1 VRKGESL
8 FRTIPRA
15 GGFLNPA
22 LTACACAA
30 VSAGSAI
37 LIDAAS
43 RASGQSAIGAC
54 QFLKTKNAAAISH
67 KEPSSEINQELIAQ
81 RLQISRATVSRCFTN
96 HPGINPVTRARV
108 FQLAAEI
115 GYVHLQMRK
124 PRASRKKNTNKIF
137 GVLICSAEEEYY
149 RTDYQ
154 NPSEQILAGVTE
166 CAHLHSADIEVH
178 LIDPKACTLE
188 DPRFLQIEKLCSRW
202 DGLLLVYPFPNAV
215 LDHLAPKVPL
225 VSLVEQFDH
234 TRIDCVDVDH
244 YKGISS
250 AIEHLVDNGHRRI
263 GFFTRRYEVEASWS
277 FRRYAAFMEAMVRL
291 RLPVA
296 PEDIV
301 NVFPSREGDDES
313 SIEYAAERTRDG
325 VTAWVCAADHQ
336 AFELVRGLDQR
347 GLNVPDQVSV
357 TGFDGIE
364 TPPGSPELTTIVIPF
379 REIGMTGTQRLFERT
394 EKRFG
399 SAQHVLIDCRLRP
412 GTTVGKVTKLL
423 KRKSS

>member
-1 VRKGESL
+1 
-8 FRTIPRA
+8 
-15 GGFLNPA
+15 
-22 LTACACAA
+22 
-30 VSAGSAI
+30 
-37 LIDAAS
+37 
-43 RASGQSAIGAC
+43 
-54 QFLKTKNAAAISH
+54 
-67 KEPSSEINQELIAQ
+67 
-81 RLQISRATVSRCFTN
+81 
-96 HPGINPVTRARV
+96 
-108 FQLAAEI
+108 
-115 GYVHLQMRK
+115 MRK
-124 PRASRKKNTNKIF
+124 PRANRKITANKIF

-166 CAHLHSADIEVH
+166 CAHLNSADIEVH
-178 LIDPKACTLE
+178 LIDPKACTLD

-202 DGLLLVYPFPNAV
+202 DGLLLVYPFPNSV

-250 AIEHLVDNGHRRI
+250 SIEYLVENGHRRI

-291 RLPVA
+291 RMPVA

-336 AFELVRGLDQR
+336 AYELVRGLGKR
-347 GLNVPDQVSV
+347 GLKVPGKVSV

-364 TPPGSPELTTIVIPF
+364 TPSGSPELTTIVIPF
-379 REIGMTGTQRLFERT
+379 REIGMTGTQRLVERT
-394 EKRFG
+394 QKRFG

-412 GTTVGKVTKLL
+412 GATVGKVAKPP
-423 KRKSS
+423 KKKVS

>member
-1 VRKGESL
+1 M
-8 FRTIPRA
+8 IP
-15 GGFLNPA
+15 
-22 LTACACAA
+22 C
-30 VSAGSAI
+30 
-37 LIDAAS
+37 
-43 RASGQSAIGAC
+43 
-54 QFLKTKNAAAISH
+54 ISD
-67 KEPSSEINQELIAQ
+67 KEPSSEVNQQLIAE

-108 FQLAAEI
+108 FQLAAEV
-115 GYVHLQMRK
+115 GYVHLQMRT
-124 PRASRKKNTNKIF
+124 PRSKRKRGAKKIF

-154 NPSEQILAGVTE
+154 NPSEQILAGVTD
-166 CAHLHSADIEVH
+166 CAHLNGAEIEVH
-178 LIDPKACTLE
+178 LIDPKSCALD
-188 DPRFLQIEKLCSRW
+188 DPVFLRIEKLRSRW
-202 DGLLLVYPFPNAV
+202 DGLLLVYPFPESV
-215 LDHLAPKVPL
+215 LDHLAPKIPL

-234 TRIDCVDVDH
+234 TGIDCVDVDH

-250 AIEHLVDNGHRRI
+250 AIEHLVSHGHRRI

-313 SIEYAAERTRDG
+313 SIDYAAERSRAG

-336 AFELVRGLDQR
+336 AYNLMLGLESRGIS
-347 GLNVPDQVSV
+347 VPGTVSV

-364 TPPGSPELTTIVIPF
+364 TPSGCAALSTVVIPF
-379 REIGMTGTQRLFERT
+379 REIGTTGTQRLVERSQ
-394 EKRFG
+394 KRFG
-399 SAQHVLIDCRLRP
+399 SAQHVLMDCRLRV
-412 GTTVGKVTKLL
+412 GSTVASA
-423 KRKSS
+423 RIPSEKS